1 MLTRGLGCH
10 PSGAGQG
17 RERTEDG
24 GREGKERRTEGREDL
39 ISFQKHEI
47 LEEVRIQRGEV
58 IDKPGEVVSPHHE
71 GKEEV
76 SELRLNCN
84 VFK

>member
-39 ISFQKHEI
+39 ISFRNMRFLKRSGSR
-47 LEEVRIQRGEV
+47 EERSLT
-58 IDKPGEVVSPHHE
+58 SPV
-71 GKEEV
+71 K
-76 SELRLNCN
+76 LYLPIMKAR
-84 VFK
+84 KK